1 MNFDFSVLGGRLKSL
16 RKQSKKT
23 QKELAEE
30 LGLSPASIISYEKAQ
45 KMPAID
51 TVIKIASYFHV
62 SLDWLCGL
70 NDELPPG
77 NHSENGLACI
87 NLSDFL
93 KTLVSISYA
102 CSNVGVSETFHGL
115 KIACFEFK
123 QEEIINF
130 VSDWQKILELYKG
143 GTITKEMC
151 NDWVNGVLSKYS
163 KFTISKST
171 GIIPE
176 HFESDETLTDDDLPP
191 F

>member
-1 MNFDFSVLGGRLKSL
+1 MVFDFSVFGERLKSL
-16 RKQSKKT
+16 RNQNKKT
-23 QKELAEE
+23 QKELSKE
-30 LGLSPASIISYEKAQ
+30 LGISPASIIYYEKAQ
-45 KMPAID
+45 KMPTID
-51 TVIKIASYFHV
+51 TVIKIANYFHV

-77 NHSENGLACI
+77 NQSENGQDFI

-93 KTLVSISYA
+93 KTLISISYA
-102 CSNVGVSETFHGL
+102 CDDVSVGETFQGVRR
-115 KIACFEFK
+115 ACLEFE

-176 HFESDETLTDDDLPP
+176 HEYSKMLNDLP

>member
-45 KMPAID
+45 KMPTID
-51 TVIKIASYFHV
+51 TVIKIANYFHV

-70 NDELPPG
+70 NDELPPS
-77 NHSENGLACI
+77 NQSENGRDFI

-93 KTLVSISYA
+93 KTLISISYA
-102 CSNVGVSETFHGL
+102 CSDVRTKYSVDTGTAS
-115 KIACFEFK
+115 FEFYQ
-123 QEEIINF
+123 QEIVDF
-130 VSDWQKILELYKG
+130 VSDWQKILELYKD

-176 HFESDETLTDDDLPP
+176 HVEPDVNITDDDLP

>member
-77 NHSENGLACI
+77 NQSENGRDFI
-87 NLSDFL
+87 NLSDFF
-93 KTLVSISYA
+93 KTLISISYA
-102 CSNVGVSETFHGL
+102 CSDVRTKYSVDTGTAS
-115 KIACFEFK
+115 FEFYQ
-123 QEEIINF
+123 QEIVDF
-130 VSDWQKILELYKG
+130 VSDWQKILELYKDCLLY
-143 GTITKEMC
+143 TSPSPR
-151 NDWVNGVLSKYS
+151 D
-163 KFTISKST
+163 
-171 GIIPE
+171 
-176 HFESDETLTDDDLPP
+176 
-191 F
+191 